1 MLCYVWLNKLLY
13 HRWVSKFL
21 RTDYLYGFVFLRCSK
36 VHKGCFKKVTWTIH
50 HPLSGLSL
58 AQKRSRLKT
67 HWTMRNMDL
76 VFHHIFCSPAT
87 HRPLSNNRQPS
98 LVAMAARAG
107 LPFYCSSYW
116 FRVVNQHEID
126 DSNKEENV
134 SSGNIIHIL
143 YLEENVSSGNIIHI
157 LYLEENVSSG
167 NIIHILYLERLAA
180 RDLRSFAI
188 LRRAESKFLV
198 DVSSWP
204 FAKCRQISSTSR
216 RKPEITLSFF
226 TAK

>member
-143 YLEENVSSGNIIHI
+143 YLE
-157 LYLEENVSSG
+157 
-167 NIIHILYLERLAA
+167 RLAA

>member
-157 LYLEENVSSG
+157 LYLE
-167 NIIHILYLERLAA
+167 RLAA